1 LRAAIKFLNTPSVRI
16 HMVSQ
21 MSRHSLALKLETLD
35 DDVKLANYINE
46 LLSIDP
52 RRVREVRELIG
63 DTSHSGY
70 RRVHEHLAAT
80 LDRLIS
86 GLEAGSEELKGS
98 LLSLSKALI
107 LVEYQLARKQISD
120 GLASILTG
128 IIRKLMSDISR
139 IMELKEP
146 TRSSEELK
154 KLREKVERARTI
166 IDCLAVLVYRWAR

>member
-1 LRAAIKFLNTPSVRI
+1 
-16 HMVSQ
+16 MVSQ
-21 MSRHSLALKLETLD
+21 MSHHPLALKLETLD

-46 LLSIDP
+46 LLSTDP
-52 RRVREVRELIG
+52 RRAREIRELIG
-63 DTSHSGY
+63 NTSHSGY

-86 GLEAGSEELKGS
+86 GLEAGSGELKGS

-120 GLASILTG
+120 SLANILIG
-128 IIRKLMSDISR
+128 IIRKLISDISKM
-139 IMELKEP
+139 MESKEP
-146 TRSSEELK
+146 TRSSDELR